1 MARRRLCHSHSQKGL
16 FANRNKSREH
26 RNSILP
32 ELACLVIHLLFVA
45 ISLFTSFCRPDQ
57 PVDVGDHV
65 GDLDHRHQPNGK
77 EPQGLLAEQKW
88 VARKGTVSDH
98 RVKNPMLRIL

>member
-1 MARRRLCHSHSQKGL
+1 LSGHPSPFCSH
-16 FANRNKSREH
+16 
-26 RNSILP
+26 
-32 ELACLVIHLLFVA
+32 LAIYFV
-45 ISLFTSFCRPDQ
+45 LSFDQ

-88 VARKGTVSDH
+88 VARKGNVSDH